1 MVVRLFWEG
10 SKTLWAV
17 GKCRMCGEVHKF
29 LADEAL
35 LTPMQCKSC
44 GQQAD
49 LREHCAASL
58 MRARWSARLSP
69 TSLDLR
75 HLARLGGVILSC
87 VRKRPTAKTG
97 DVRFSDAVACRILLS
112 R

>member
-1 MVVRLFWEG
+1 MVVRLFWDG

-49 LREHCAASL
+49 LREH
-58 MRARWSARLSP
+58 
-69 TSLDLR
+69 
-75 HLARLGGVILSC
+75 
-87 VRKRPTAKTG
+87 VRGLINAGQVVHPP
-97 DVRFSDAVACRILLS
+97 VAD
-112 R
+112 